1 MNKPSLLSASDLHRV
16 HTMAIQDSKWPPP
29 TTEEKRK
36 RIQSMRTMSMDTRS
50 TREDAITS
58 TAAVA
63 SAMSRSASG
72 SKIKKGWKLPNKDST
87 AVGQAAS
94 VAAVALLLNRQV
106 QSAETE
112 PAGSCYHS
120 EPERLSNYR
129 NSVAYLD
136 EEVEALL
143 ARRKQSTTAS

>member
-1 MNKPSLLSASDLHRV
+1 MF
-16 HTMAIQDSKWPPP
+16 
-29 TTEEKRK
+29 
-36 RIQSMRTMSMDTRS
+36 
-50 TREDAITS
+50 
-58 TAAVA
+58 
-63 SAMSRSASG
+63 
-72 SKIKKGWKLPNKDST
+72 KGWKLPNKDST

-106 QSAETE
+106 QSPETE
-112 PAGSCYHS
+112 SGAGSCYHS

-143 ARRKQSTTAS
+143 ARRKQSTTTRLVQMLISLKV

>member
-1 MNKPSLLSASDLHRV
+1 
-16 HTMAIQDSKWPPP
+16 
-29 TTEEKRK
+29 
-36 RIQSMRTMSMDTRS
+36 MDTRS

-112 PAGSCYHS
+112 PSGSCYHS